1 MKKRIL
7 SVLVL
12 VMLLVMLIPNVAN
25 AAGNGVM
32 VPVVGRVQPYSGA
45 KFARLEKMVNQA
57 NKKIENA
64 VKKAQRTPFDDV
76 AELRVYVDGIVADV
90 MAYANSIGAIVV
102 CEYTLYNIDGQ
113 NVLIDPL
120 RIIPL

>member
-7 SVLVL
+7 SILVL

-25 AAGNGVM
+25 AAGNGVA
-32 VPVVGRVQPYSGA
+32 VPVAGKVQPYSDEQ
-45 KFARLEKMVNQA
+45 FAQLEKMVNKA
-57 NKKIENA
+57 NMKIENA
-64 VKKAQRTPFDDV
+64 VKNAQNTPFDDV
-76 AELRVYVDGIVADV
+76 AGLLAYVDGIVADV

-113 NVLIDPL
+113 NVMIDPL